1 MSASR
6 SLGAWSLLALY
17 SLTPIGMAA
26 EASTGTTQLAQVEFN
41 EQFLQQPSGFRID
54 ASRFQQGNLATPGE
68 YSSDLF
74 VNNAWLGRRTITLRQ
89 VDANPNNVHPCFDQ
103 HLLLHIGVDL
113 SKLSPEAM
121 QLLTDKTHVCL
132 PLDALIPNASATFD
146 NGEQRLDTSLP
157 QAITRRSARGYV
169 DPQFWSDGVPATLL
183 QYNTNI
189 YRSEGVGRSNT
200 QVFVGVTA
208 GLNLGPWR
216 LRHSGNFS
224 HSSYNG
230 SGYQGS
236 QTSLQRSLAS
246 IRSRLVLGDAF
257 TDGSMFDSVG
267 FRGVQLAS
275 DERMFPESQRGYA
288 PTIRGMAYS
297 NALVQVRQSGNIIYT
312 ANVAPGPFEINDLY
326 PTGYGGDLDV
336 SVTEADGRIQ
346 SFKVPFA
353 TVVNALRPDVTQYS
367 LSAGQYRNAY
377 FTSNAGLVQGGI
389 KHGFSNLF
397 TGYGGLT
404 FARHY
409 ASALVGAAF
418 NTTFGALGLDI
429 THAFASLPGQERHN
443 GHSIK
448 LSYSKLIAPT
458 ATNVT
463 LAAYR
468 YSSKG
473 FMSLQDAL
481 LQQSSKN
488 LDYPSY
494 MGHSGIRRGQFQAV
508 LNQSLQAGWGSF
520 YLTGSAVDY
529 WDRSSRDIQFQAG
542 YNNSYRSISYG
553 ISAGRQF
560 DAMRNRWDNR
570 IMLNVS
576 VPLSLGERH
585 LYASTNL
592 QRSSN
597 GETQIQQSVSGSLGV
612 DNTLGYGVN
621 ASRASNDSNDSMPT
635 TNTVGANLSYL
646 SPYAALTAN
655 ASKGAGYTQYGAG
668 ISGSA
673 VVYGGGVVLT
683 PSVGETVGI
692 VEAKGAS
699 GARVTAG
706 SGLRVDRFGH
716 ALVSGLTPFAS
727 NEVELDP
734 KGLPLSVELKSTT
747 QRVAPTAGAVV
758 PLKFEVDG
766 GGRAVLLRASLA
778 DGQPVPF
785 GAQVLDAQAH
795 NVGTVA
801 QTGRIVL
808 RGVRSD
814 AATLHILWGEAATER
829 CVLQYTL
836 PKENPPGTQPWTQM
850 EAICRN

>member
-1 MSASR
+1 MGS
-6 SLGAWSLLALY
+6 
-17 SLTPIGMAA
+17 AA
-26 EASTGTTQLAQVEFN
+26 ETTAGTTQLAHVEFN
-41 EQFLQQPSGFRID
+41 EQFLQQPSGARID

-74 VNNAWLGRRTITLRQ
+74 VNSAWLGRRTITLRQ

-146 NGEQRLDTSLP
+146 NGEQRLDASLP

-169 DPQFWSDGVPATLL
+169 DPQFWSDGVPAALL

-189 YRSEGVGRSNT
+189 YRSEDVGRSNT
-200 QVFVGVTA
+200 QVFMGVTA

-236 QTSLQRSLAS
+236 QTYLQRSLTS

-267 FRGVQLAS
+267 FRGVQLTS

-288 PTIRGMAYS
+288 PTIHGMAYS
-297 NALVQVRQSGNIIYT
+297 NALVQIRQSGNIIYT

-353 TVVNALRPDVTQYS
+353 TVVNALRPGVTQYS

-377 FTSNAGLVQGGI
+377 FSSNAGLAQASI
-389 KHGFSNLF
+389 KYGFSNLF

-409 ASALVGAAF
+409 ASALVGGAF

-458 ATNVT
+458 STNIT

-481 LQQSSKN
+481 LQQDSKS
-488 LDYPSY
+488 LDYPS
-494 MGHSGIRRGQFQAV
+494 MGYGGIRRGQFQAV

-529 WDRSSRDIQFQAG
+529 WDRSNRDIQFQAG
-542 YNNSYRSISYG
+542 YSNTYRSIGYG

-560 DAMRNRWDNR
+560 DPLRNRWDNR

-576 VPLSLGERH
+576 VPLSMGERH

-597 GETQIQQSVSGSLGV
+597 GDTQLQQSVSGSLGS
-612 DNTLGYGVN
+612 DNALGYGVN
-621 ASRASNDSNDSMPT
+621 ASRASNDNMPA

-655 ASKGAGYTQYGAG
+655 ASNGPGYTQYGAG
-668 ISGSA
+668 ISGS
-673 VVYGGGVVLT
+673 VVAYGGGVVLT
-683 PSVGETVGI
+683 PSVGETIGI
-692 VEAKGAS
+692 VEAQGAS
-699 GARVTAG
+699 GARVAAG

-814 AATLHILWGEAATER
+814 AATLHIQWGESLAER
-829 CVLQYTL
+829 CSLSYAL
-836 PKENPPGTQPWTQM
+836 PKEDKSDTPRWTNV
-850 EAICRN
+850 EAVCRS